1 MTYTIDT
8 AIEPVSDAFGE
19 GVANGS
25 YNNWWGGC
33 DITYSASN
41 MTFNLSAGNVVVAGV
56 LVAVTAQTNVAGLVA
71 DATNPRWAIIYI
83 NNAGTAGVVVGTAA
97 ANPAVPALDYT
108 TETAL
113 AFCIIQ
119 ANQTIANSMVTKL
132 DKRIP
137 TTSIATQLASDFT
150 ATTNTTLASMS
161 GVAFWLPASG
171 RCAWW
176 FDAYVHVTSTP
187 GLKIGATGPTGV
199 SIRGMGELF
208 EDAASPAIDV
218 DSINTSPIT
227 LLPAGT
233 GSILRL
239 HGVAVGDTTHAG
251 IVQIQ
256 AAQNTSDAST
266 VTISSFG
273 SAFVVR
279 RLT

>member
-25 YNNWWGGC
+25 YNNWWAGC

-41 MTFNLSAGNVVVAGV
+41 MTFNLSTGNVVVNGV
-56 LVAVTAQTNVAGLVA
+56 LIVVAAQTNVAGLVA
-71 DATNPRWAIIYI
+71 DATNPRWAIIYV
-83 NNAGTAGVVVGTAA
+83 NNSGTAGVVVGTAA

-119 ANQTIANSMVTKL
+119 ANQTVANSMVTKL

-137 TTSIATQLASDFT
+137 TTSIATQISTDFT
-150 ATTNTTLASMS
+150 ATTNTTLASLV
-161 GVAFWLPASG
+161 GAAFWLPASG
-171 RCAWW
+171 RYAWW
-176 FDAYVHVTSTP
+176 LDAFVHVESTS

-199 SIRGMGELF
+199 AVRGMGELF
-208 EDAASPAIDV
+208 ESGASPTVDV
-218 DSINTSPIT
+218 DNLTTSPIT
-227 LLPAGT
+227 FVPAGT
-233 GSILRL
+233 AVVLRL

-251 IVQIQ
+251 IVQLQ
-256 AAQNTSDAST
+256 AAQNSSDAAT
-266 VTISSFG
+266 VTISSYG